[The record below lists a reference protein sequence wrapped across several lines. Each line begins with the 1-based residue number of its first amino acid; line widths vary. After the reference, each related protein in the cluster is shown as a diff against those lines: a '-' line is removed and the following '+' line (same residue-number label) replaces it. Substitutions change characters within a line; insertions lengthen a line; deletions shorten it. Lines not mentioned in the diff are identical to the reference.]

1 MLEIIIE
8 NKYREQLNLSEMN
21 GYNVTVTGLTPP
33 DATINTSVIVTKDG
47 STFNSSRLNERNI
60 VLQIVPDYDVEHKR
74 INLYKY
80 IKSKQYIK
88 LYLRNSSRDVWI
100 EGYVEK
106 VEGDLYTQK
115 QIIQVSIIC
124 PDPYFKSIDTLT
136 YEFSTVEPMLSFP
149 FSIDEEGQS
158 ISNVTTYTEKNV
170 QNISDEETGIVIELY
185 ANALSLEPTIYNM
198 TTNESFTIQHEFEP
212 GDIVRINTRRGEKSL
227 TLIRDGVQTNI
238 INKILRGSKWF
249 NLIVGDNIF
258 SYTSVFGTENLQVK
272 IILQPI
278 YEGV

>member
-1 MLEIIIE
+1 MLEIIVE
-8 NKYREQLNLSEMN
+8 NKYGEQLNLSEMN

-33 DATINTSVIVTKDG
+33 DATINTSIIATKDG
-47 STFNSSRLNERNI
+47 STFNSSRLNTRNI
-60 VLQIVPDYDVEHKR
+60 VLQIIPNCDIEHKR

-124 PDPYFKSIDTLT
+124 PDPYFKSIETKE
-136 YEFSTVEPMLSFP
+136 YKFSTVEPIFSFP
-149 FSIDEEGQS
+149 FATDEVAPVS
-158 ISNVTTYTEKNV
+158 SVSTFTEKNIENV
-170 QNISDEETGIVIELY
+170 SDEETGIVIELY
-185 ANALSLEPTIYNM
+185 ANGLSLEPTIYNM

-212 GDIVRINTRRGEKSL
+212 GDIVRINTRRGKKSL
-227 TLIRDGVQTNI
+227 ILIRDGVEMNI
-238 INKILRGSKWF
+238 INKIVRGSKWF

-258 SYTSVFGTENLQVK
+258 SYTCTFGTENLQVK
-272 IILQPI
+272 IELQPI
-278 YEGV
+278 YGGI

>member
-60 VLQIVPDYDVEHKR
+60 VLQIVPNHDIEHKR

-88 LYLRNSSRDVWI
+88 LYLKNSSRDVWI

-115 QIIQVSIIC
+115 QVIQVSIIC
-124 PDPYFKSIDTLT
+124 PDPYFKSIETLE
-136 YEFSTVEPMLSFP
+136 YEFSTVESMFSFP
-149 FSIDEEGQS
+149 FSIEEPVP
-158 ISNVTTYTEKNV
+158 ISSVSTFTEKNIE
-170 QNISDEETGIVIELY
+170 NISDEETGIVIELY
-185 ANALSLEPTIYNM
+185 ANGLSLEPTIYNM

-227 TLIRDGVQTNI
+227 ILIRDGEEINI
-238 INKILRGSKWF
+238 INKIVRGSKWF

-258 SYTSVFGTENLQVK
+258 SYTSIYGTENLQVK
-272 IILQPI
+272 ISLQPI

>member
-47 STFNSSRLNERNI
+47 SSFNSSRLNERNI
-60 VLQIVPDYDVEHKR
+60 VLQIVPNHDIEHKR

-88 LYLRNSSRDVWI
+88 LYLKNSSRDVWI

-115 QIIQVSIIC
+115 QVIQVSIIC
-124 PDPYFKSIDTLT
+124 PDPYFKSIETLE
-136 YEFSTVEPMLSFP
+136 YEFSTVESMFSFP
-149 FSIDEEGQS
+149 FSIEEPVP
-158 ISNVTTYTEKNV
+158 ISSVSTFTEKNIE
-170 QNISDEETGIVIELY
+170 NISDEETGIVIELY
-185 ANALSLEPTIYNM
+185 ANGLSLEPTIYNM

-227 TLIRDGVQTNI
+227 ILIRDGEEINI
-238 INKILRGSKWF
+238 INKIVRGSKWF

-258 SYTSVFGTENLQVK
+258 SYTSIYGTENLQVK
-272 IILQPI
+272 ISLQPI